1 MFTICK
7 TNVSIKC
14 LWLVSSYNS
23 KNESDIVL
31 VVLTELNA
39 QEVIGYNSNIVALQ
53 DVQKFESLHFSL

>member
-7 TNVSIKC
+7 TNVSIKF

-23 KNESDIVL
+23 KNESDKIL

>member
-1 MFTICK
+1 MLTICK
-7 TNVSIKC
+7 TNVSIKF

-23 KNESDIVL
+23 KNESDIIL